1 VPSKKQPS
9 NVTPIRSPAR
19 RLMDLYPSSAKYHGF
34 WTPGHETE
42 DERGKVKVAWVKS
55 DGTVEPGYCDVKFPI
70 TEAHWQQHLDG
81 KRALVPCLSC
91 DDGTAKAICLDVDI
105 YGIDLSILTN
115 RASHKAADFPLYVRP
130 SKSAAHVVAFL
141 DTPIPIEEAQL
152 AARGIAKK
160 LDLVKF
166 AKEHAPTVE
175 HPFEFFPK
183 APKKGRPACL
193 NMPYVGGSEYA
204 TGFVRPDKSD
214 EEIPLEECRIGRGVA
229 YCEGVS
235 PRGRDYYDS
244 ILALAG
250 DKFAPHVMA
259 SLSHIELK
267 SKLHNQ
273 LCRKHAKAALE
284 IVKKNVINA
293 RLLECLDY
301 LISNIETGPG
311 YVDNPEFR
319 KLSAGYIRWSA

>member
-1 VPSKKQPS
+1 NRIAVSDM
-9 NVTPIRSPAR
+9 TEEIERITAR
-19 RLMDLYPSSAKYHGF
+19 
-34 WTPGHETE
+34 
-42 DERGKVKVAWVKS
+42 
-55 DGTVEPGYCDVKFPI
+55 
-70 TEAHWQQHLDG
+70 
-81 KRALVPCLSC
+81 
-91 DDGTAKAICLDVDI
+91 
-105 YGIDLSILTN
+105 
-115 RASHKAADFPLYVRP
+115 
-130 SKSAAHVVAFL
+130 
-141 DTPIPIEEAQL
+141 QL

-259 SLSHIELK
+259 S
-267 SKLHNQ
+267 
-273 LCRKHAKAALE
+273 
-284 IVKKNVINA
+284 
-293 RLLECLDY
+293 
-301 LISNIETGPG
+301 
-311 YVDNPEFR
+311 
-319 KLSAGYIRWSA
+319 